1 MIEHELFKKQFV
13 GRDGFVWWIGQIV
26 DAGIWKTN
34 IPAFRTNTTDG
45 HKGFGERYRVRIMGY
60 HTADNK
66 SLPDNDLPWAT
77 VMYPVTAGAGSGSAS
92 ESTQLR
98 QGNFVFGF
106 FLDGEDG
113 QQPVIMGVIGY
124 NSYTAVQRNVP
135 PVPFLP
141 FDGYEK
147 LDRRAQYAVKEKRER
162 INGLQTKPPGR
173 ITRDPQPTI
182 STSVEN
188 PTNLESA
195 QEESQRSEATITTHQ
210 SKLRSQGPNQAKGI
224 GTDIKNLIAKIELI
238 LRDLSKFGSEQ
249 KDLINRFQDKIQ
261 KALDE
266 AVKFVSAKV
275 KWIIKELR
283 KNVIERANDVSKK
296 LTFLF
301 MPNER
306 PRVKTA
312 QDKVLFGISCLFN
325 KVLNGIAKLT
335 GKFLKNIAKKVVN
348 VTQCLLENFVGGFL
362 GKITGV
368 ISGALNAIFKP
379 LNSLTSLIKGVAGGI
394 SLGFNAIGEIF
405 DTVKGILGFSFC
417 ETKMKKPVVD
427 VWSIWDGAGN
437 NGGGAVS
444 LKKIIRQAKKAGKG
458 LTGQFLNAA
467 ASGVGVVDEVT
478 GVVGDVGGLVSDIG
492 FEDLFDGNGCG
503 VGPVPCGPPT
513 VSFFGGG
520 GVGAAANAIVSQTG
534 RVIGVDIL
542 SSGSGYTETPFISI
556 GDPCGKGRGALAKVV
571 LNNYNGGGQGSGLG
585 LDSSIIDASTLLT
598 GSASG
603 LSNGQPITLPEIQ
616 TTPTDQSI
624 GQTGVGG
631 QVPSAGNDGFTGTPI
646 EVVLL
651 SPGTGYSDG
660 SDVPTTGGTGEGL
673 TVNIETTID
682 ATLGGIIADIAQ
694 PPAPDINKDRTIRI
708 VEGVKLTA
716 GGVPIQ
722 IGAPEFT
729 RPPNLP
735 KTDYD
740 RIVNNFDAIDIDGDG
755 FITNTDST
763 LILAY
768 SAGVTDFSFITFPSG
783 ATRTTNA
790 EILSH
795 IGIHTAGGTGAL
807 DVSDNGVVGGVDV
820 SLLSRFIN
828 ANPSSDVVNVPTK
841 TLTVGGTGGTP
852 VFAGELQVTAGGTG
866 GIPVVSEVSNVKLT
880 SGIKEIKAGATGGEP
895 VKAGAFGGRIVTM
908 DGTRITVGDSAAN
921 SASGEFVIAY
931 QEKEVTAEYQGNET
945 DPEEI
950 IDGSIVSVQIFDP
963 GEGYQVGDILTIDD
977 GSGATIRIEKVQGP
991 TLELLDKDTASPG
1004 GVAKVIILEPG
1015 EGYLSNSDGD
1025 EGGDGRIWKTK
1036 DQTSVRRENFD
1047 YDRPYNPGQIVKL
1060 NPGDEVFLPVG
1071 TSEKIFDTNGN
1082 ILENIPGGIFYK
1094 VSNEAEITAPELPDI
1109 DDIPLQ
1115 FATAGNGQYP
1125 IILCLDEI
1133 YIKSSGFDYSP
1144 EDKIVMEPNYGAVLE
1159 PVFDENGSLAKVNIV
1174 KNSEGFTDVPE
1185 IFIDSETGYNAE
1197 LIPVFSVCR
1206 IGDLLEDEIP
1216 PGQNIISVVDCVGK
1230 F

>member
-34 IPAFRTNTTDG
+34 IPAFRTNKTDD
-45 HKGFGERYRVRIMGY
+45 HRGFGERYRVRIMGY

-92 ESTQLR
+92 ENTQLR

-147 LDRRAQYAVKEKRER
+147 LDRRAQYAVKENKESVK
-162 INGLQTKPPGR
+162 GLQTKSPGR
-173 ITRDPQPTI
+173 IRKDPQPTI
-182 STSVEN
+182 STAAEN
-188 PTNLESA
+188 PTNLENA
-195 QEESQRSEATITTHQ
+195 QEESQRKEAIIPTHQ
-210 SKLRSQGPNQAKGI
+210 SKLRSQGPNQVKGI
-224 GTDIKNLIAKIELI
+224 KTDIQNLIAKIELI

-249 KDLINRFQDKIQ
+249 KDLINSFQDKIQ

-266 AVKFVSAKV
+266 AVKFVSGKI

-283 KNVIERANDVSKK
+283 KNVIEKANDIAKK

-312 QDKVLFGISCLFN
+312 RDKVLFGISCLFN
-325 KVLNGIAKLT
+325 KALKGLGKLV
-335 GKFLKNIAKKVVN
+335 GNFLKNIAKKAVN
-348 VTQCLLENFVGGFL
+348 VTECLLENFVGGFL
-362 GKITGV
+362 GKITGI
-368 ISGALNAIFKP
+368 ISGALDALFKP
-379 LNSLTSLIKGVAGGI
+379 LNSITSLIKGIGGV

-405 DTVKGILGFSFC
+405 DTVKGILGFCFC
-417 ETKMKKPVVD
+417 ETKMKGPVVD
-427 VWSIWDGAGN
+427 VWSLWDGAGN
-437 NGGGAVS
+437 NGGGSVS
-444 LKKIIRQAKKAGKG
+444 LKKILKNAKKAGKG
-458 LTGQFLNAA
+458 LTGQFLDAA
-467 ASGVGVVDEVT
+467 ASGVGIVDEVT
-478 GVVGDVGGLVSDIG
+478 GAVGDVAGLVSGIG
-492 FEDLFDGNGCG
+492 FDDLFDGAGCG

-534 RVIGVDIL
+534 QILGVDIL
-542 SSGSGYTETPFISI
+542 SSGSGYTEAPFISI
-556 GDPCGKGRGALAKVV
+556 GDPCGKGKGAVAKVV
-571 LNNYNGGGQGSGLG
+571 LNNNNRGGQGSGIG
-585 LDSSIIDASTLLT
+585 LDSTLIDASTLLT

-603 LSNGQPITLPEIQ
+603 LSNGQPIALPETQ

-631 QVPSAGNDGFTGTPI
+631 QVPSAGNDGVTGTPI
-646 EVVLL
+646 EVTLL
-651 SPGTGYSDG
+651 SPGTGYADG
-660 SDVPTTGGTGEGL
+660 SNVSTTGGTGEGL

-682 ATLGGIIADIAQ
+682 AVIGEIINEIGQ
-694 PPAPDINKDRTIRI
+694 PPAPDINKDRTVRI

-722 IGAPEFT
+722 IGTPEFT
-729 RPPNLP
+729 KPSNLP

-755 FITNTDST
+755 CITNTDAT
-763 LILAY
+763 LIQAY
-768 SAGVTDFSFITFPSG
+768 SVGITDFSFITFPSG

-807 DVSDNGVVGGVDV
+807 DISDNGVVGGIDL
-820 SLLSRFIN
+820 SLLFRFIN
-828 ANPSSDVVNVPTK
+828 ANPCSDVANVPTK

-880 SGIKEIKAGATGGEP
+880 SGIKEIRAGATGGEP

-908 DGTRITVGDSAAN
+908 EGSRVTVGDDG
-921 SASGEFVIAY
+921 GEFIIAY

-950 IDGSIVSVQIFDP
+950 IDGSIVSIEIFDP
-963 GEGYQVGDILTIDD
+963 GEGYQVGDIVTVDN
-977 GSGATIRIEKVQGP
+977 GSGATFRIEKVQGP
-991 TLELLDKDTASPG
+991 SLELLDKNTASPG
-1004 GVAKVIILEPG
+1004 GVAKVIILDPG
-1015 EGYLSNSDGD
+1015 IGYLAGSDGD

-1036 DQTSVRRENFD
+1036 EQTSVRRENFD
-1047 YDRPYNPGQIVKL
+1047 YDRPYNPGQVIKL
-1060 NPGDEVFLPVG
+1060 NPGDEVCLPVG
-1071 TSEKIFDTNGN
+1071 TSEKLFGSDGN
-1082 ILENIPGGIFYK
+1082 ILENIPGGICYK
-1094 VSNEAEITAPELPDI
+1094 VSNSGQITAPEFPDI
-1109 DDIPLQ
+1109 SEVPPQ

-1125 IILCLDEI
+1125 IVLCLDEI
-1133 YIKSSGFDYSP
+1133 YIKSSGFDYSS

-1159 PVFDENGSLAKVNIV
+1159 PVFDENGSLSKVNII
-1174 KNSEGFTDVPE
+1174 KNSEGFTDLPE

-1206 IGDLLEDEIP
+1206 IGDLPKDEIP